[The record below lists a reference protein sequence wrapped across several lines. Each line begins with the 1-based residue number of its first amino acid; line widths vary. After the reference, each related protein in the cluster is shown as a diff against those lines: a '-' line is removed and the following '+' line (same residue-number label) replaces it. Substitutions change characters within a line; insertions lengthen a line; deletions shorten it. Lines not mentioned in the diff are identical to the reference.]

1 MRTLPVAAEF
11 LSVAGRYDLR
21 VTDALGNNV
30 AGSPYIFTMVAG
42 EVTEASIS
50 GPEDGVV
57 RYEDQ
62 ELGTQ
67 VFCRVFMYDS
77 FGNVVLDP
85 VAAEL
90 AVTYRSANGALTRA
104 TYTPGPASL
113 ALHAVATLTRTGDTV
128 TVTATR
134 AGTQVTGS
142 GTIVF
147 TTLSTLSAENIDAAA
162 SLLAS
167 AATIP
172 AANAMVTLPAGA
184 STTLLVYAVDAFG
197 NRATAEAGLSA
208 TLVIRDSLAT
218 GSGTPVEYPNGLC
231 ASLPAQVVAAWEP
244 SLQAYALTFAVGQAS
259 VLNLELS
266 LISPTS
272 VAATRRR
279 WRQTCTAGAL
289 VAANTMVDVSSDVTL
304 PAGET
309 GTFCVLMRDSGFN
322 VISNPL
328 LAAASRGVSWNLVV
342 TFISVDDPSV
352 TMEGAYSSAT
362 GQRAGDDVILQ
373 RPITNGRVTFEYS
386 PTVAGL
392 YEIYLAV
399 NLEEVACQLE
409 GATSNFQV
417 LVEAGLLVDFTDSVL
432 DTSSLDPEAPAGTP
446 SSFSFTLRDT
456 FGNAIMTPD
465 FDRVA
470 VDLSVTHIDAV
481 LGEHRDSFIW
491 RFRKLPQPPPLV
503 PLLKHPIDFKKE
515 KNYSILRSPL
525 LHGIPPVRLY
535 VLIRILLHTSG
546 EMVTQLPLVT
556 DGRSALSLGG
566 GQSGYTVAFDAA
578 TGEYTIEYQSLISG
592 ALSLGVS
599 VDGTPLSGSPVVQL
613 LNPGAG
619 EISPR
624 PKRFPPT
631 GDLGHRGV
639 RGAAGLRYRSPPLYR
654 FTLIVINSKVLL
666 LIRRGLLNSK
676 PGC

>member
-491 RFRKLPQPPPLV
+491 RFRKLPQPPP
-503 PLLKHPIDFKKE
+503 F
-515 KNYSILRSPL
+515 
-525 LHGIPPVRLY
+525 VRKY
-535 VLIRILLHTSG
+535 
-546 EMVTQLPLVT
+546 E
-556 DGRSALSLGG
+556 
-566 GQSGYTVAFDAA
+566 
-578 TGEYTIEYQSLISG
+578 
-592 ALSLGVS
+592 
-599 VDGTPLSGSPVVQL
+599 TP
-613 LNPGAG
+613 
-619 EISPR
+619 
-624 PKRFPPT
+624 
-631 GDLGHRGV
+631 
-639 RGAAGLRYRSPPLYR
+639 Y
-654 FTLIVINSKVLL
+654 
-666 LIRRGLLNSK
+666 
-676 PGC
+676 

>member
-491 RFRKLPQPPPLV
+491 RFRKLPQPPPFV
-503 PLLKHPIDFKKE
+503 PLLKHPIDFKK
-515 KNYSILRSPL
+515 KKTI
-525 LHGIPPVRLY
+525 
-535 VLIRILLHTSG
+535 
-546 EMVTQLPLVT
+546 
-556 DGRSALSLGG
+556 
-566 GQSGYTVAFDAA
+566 QS
-578 TGEYTIEYQSLISG
+578 
-592 ALSLGVS
+592 
-599 VDGTPLSGSPVVQL
+599 
-613 LNPGAG
+613 
-619 EISPR
+619 
-624 PKRFPPT
+624 
-631 GDLGHRGV
+631 
-639 RGAAGLRYRSPPLYR
+639 
-654 FTLIVINSKVLL
+654 
-666 LIRRGLLNSK
+666 
-676 PGC
+676 